1 MSDRRVSKEELE
13 AFWRGDKDTYQRM
26 YSDRMQQKANEAE
39 KQGKQVTYIPNDG
52 STTLPEVSVTAP
64 RETEEQKQKRLRQDY
79 ENFTDNAITAAGF
92 IPGLDTAVD
101 IADIGN
107 SWRKGDY
114 SGMLWGLAGLGLP
127 VSGKALKSGWDWF
140 KNLPNIRNYRAARK
154 ISSAIN
160 DNVKDGIQVG
170 QYYHGS
176 PSRNITNFKLGKDGG
191 IYWTHNKDA
200 AKQYTGLFGTGKV
213 YNADLNLGDKIVTID
228 NNGQSW
234 TKIPENEVA
243 KAFNLSTDEVHD
255 IIGNY
260 NLGAT
265 PWHYEFTKMF
275 GYKPKTNY
283 YAIDQVV
290 KLGKN
295 QGISSLVVNNVTDN
309 GKRLFSK
316 TMPYDQ
322 TIVYNPS
329 QVTLNKNQTPSLKQ
343 YGTHT
348 TYEEGP
354 SQLGYTTSGVK
365 QIGIPTGNYHWRE
378 DITDI
383 NNPILLDIKPDKH
396 YVKNQTTPV
405 TKEVINSDYILRR
418 IGMVPI
424 SNKSLQDVEKIT
436 INPTNRRVKVG
447 QRTDLSLSPSR
458 VVQFQYKPRLTNNKG
473 QLVSSNASRYF
484 AVPTKIEHQYTLWHK
499 SGGKL

>member
-52 STTLPEVSVTAP
+52 SATLPEVSVTAP
-64 RETEEQKQKRLRQDY
+64 KETVEQRQAKLKQDY
-79 ENFTDNAITAAGF
+79 ENLADNAITVAGF
-92 IPGLDTAVD
+92 IPGADTFAD

-114 SGMLWGLAGLGLP
+114 FGMLWGLAGLGLP
-127 VSGKALKSGWDWF
+127 ISGKALKSGWNWF
-140 KNLPNIRNYRAARK
+140 KNLPNIRNYKATRE

-160 DNVKDGIQVG
+160 NNVKDGIQVG

-243 KAFNLSTDEVHD
+243 KAFNLSTDQVHG

-283 YAIDQVV
+283 YAIDQIV

-322 TIVYNPS
+322 TIVYNPG
-329 QVTLNKNQTPSLKQ
+329 QVMLNKNQTSSLKQ

-354 SQLGYTTSGVK
+354 SQLGYTTLGVR
-365 QIGIPTGNYHWRE
+365 QIGIT
-378 DITDI
+378 
-383 NNPILLDIKPDKH
+383 
-396 YVKNQTTPV
+396 
-405 TKEVINSDYILRR
+405 
-418 IGMVPI
+418 
-424 SNKSLQDVEKIT
+424 
-436 INPTNRRVKVG
+436 
-447 QRTDLSLSPSR
+447 
-458 VVQFQYKPRLTNNKG
+458 
-473 QLVSSNASRYF
+473 
-484 AVPTKIEHQYTLWHK
+484 TKIEHQYTLWHK